1 MNSSTSDEMIY
12 SVEHFYPKHP
22 NHPVAPL
29 TAETQGYFRDEGVGG
44 SRLVIAGDN
53 TGSITLLA
61 AGETNISMDAHP
73 AMLIEACAG
82 GADLSIIGSY
92 RNGLPFSIAAPPDT
106 IRGARDLKGRR
117 FTTNRRLG
125 AGERMIR
132 LAFSKLGMDPDRDL
146 EIVLVNDEGVRE
158 KFAAI
163 KEGRADFLVYH
174 HNGPQGRVVKELIRK
189 GELVEVMDLSKL
201 IKSYVVRSIATTGR
215 IIREKPEAIKGFI
228 KGVMRAHH
236 FLKHEDPTGMNS
248 VEILKRALKV
258 DSLAG
263 SGVENGVP
271 KSWAVEAKEIIA
283 DMEGIRVH
291 VEELKTRGKIPKGFS
306 AEQVVRNELGYEA
319 LKEL

>member
-1 MNSSTSDEMIY
+1 MTISKSGEMNY

-29 TAETQGYFRDEGVGG
+29 TAEAQGYFRAEGAGK

-53 TGSITLLA
+53 TGSISLLA
-61 AGETNISMDAHP
+61 DGQTNVSMDAHP

-106 IRGARDLKGRR
+106 IKGPQDLKGRR

-125 AGERMIR
+125 AGERMVR
-132 LAFSKLGMDPDRDL
+132 LTFGKLGMDPDREL
-146 EIVLVNDEGVRE
+146 EIVLVDNEGVRE

-174 HNGPQGRVVKELIRK
+174 HNGPQGRVVKELIRN

-201 IKSYVVRSIATTGR
+201 IKSYVVRSIAASGR
-215 IIREKPEAIKGFI
+215 TLREKPEAVKGFI

-236 FLKHEDPTGMNS
+236 FLKHEDPTGLNS
-248 VEILKRALKV
+248 VEILKRALRV

-283 DMEGIRVH
+283 DVEGIRVH
-291 VEELKTRGKIPKGFS
+291 VEELKAQGKIPQGFS
-306 AEQVVRNELGYEA
+306 AEQVVRNELAYEA
-319 LKEL
+319 LNEL